1 MSVHTKGVL
10 HTFAAESMIYF
21 EDKNL
26 ESAIKTTLNLAESE
40 GVSTLNILNLTHLRA
55 LDKDISDLS
64 GLEYAENLQ
73 LVTFTGNDITSLE
86 PLKNLN
92 HLYSVGFAYNSNLKM
107 EEILKLEHI
116 TELDL
121 SGNEYSDEEFD
132 QLEKY
137 SELTVL
143 WLNSCQLNSI
153 SFMSG
158 MNKLVQLQIQNNNLT
173 NIDALNSSRLIGI
186 WATNNRIVSLKN
198 VANLSGLKRLW
209 IDNNQLISLDWL
221 DKLENVSHVYA
232 SNNKIEKAVISGHQY
247 IYLLQLDESNITEIE
262 LTNLPSLMQISLN
275 YNRLASFSQAAN
287 LPALQSVSLIE
298 NTELTN
304 IEGISAAPKLVRLV
318 LQGCPGITDFSPV
331 SSPEQLVQLFCNN
344 TGITDEQIRDIGFK
358 SKLILLAVAGG
369 KLSNIDFIS
378 QFPAIKQLALMDNR
392 ISDISQL
399 GDNISR
405 YSATD
410 QKITLDDVAIGEK
423 TEISLKGR
431 YSQRVENIEWLTE
444 GSISTDGDKQFLT
457 WAESG
462 DNKLNFSWQ
471 DNNSTEIYF
480 SGTFS
485 QTVNK

>member
-107 EEILKLEHI
+107 EELLKLEHI

-186 WATNNRIVSLKN
+186 WATNNHIVSLKN

-232 SNNKIEKAVISGHQY
+232 SNNKIEKAVISDHQY

-410 QKITLDDVAIGEK
+410 QKITLDDVALGEK

-471 DNNSTEIYF
+471 DNNSTEISF

>member
-21 EDKNL
+21 KDKSL

-107 EEILKLEHI
+107 EELLKLEHI

-121 SGNEYSDEEFD
+121 SGNEYSGEEFD

-209 IDNNQLISLDWL
+209 IDNNQLTSLDWL
-221 DKLENVSHVYA
+221 DKLGNVSHVYA

-331 SSPEQLVQLFCNN
+331 SSSEQLVQLFCNN

-378 QFPAIKQLALMDNR
+378 QFPAITQLALMDNR

-431 YSQRVENIEWLTE
+431 YSQRVDNIEWLTE
-444 GSISTDGDKQFLT
+444 GNISTDGDKQFLT

-471 DNNSTEIYF
+471 DNNSTEISF

-485 QTVNK
+485 QTVHK

>member
-21 EDKNL
+21 KDKNL

-471 DNNSTEIYF
+471 DNNSTEISF